1 MIENNP
7 LQENLLKTEKTSFAP
22 ATRPPLQSL
31 YHENVAVPLQ
41 LTNSNPQ
48 LVKIYFN
55 DIFSFLE
62 STEESF
68 QVKSDYFLLHTEI
81 NHTSRAFLV
90 DWLVSLHSKF
100 RLLQE
105 TLYISVNLVDRY
117 LSKRMV
123 TKKQL
128 QLVGVTAMFIAAKYE
143 EIYPPNVRD
152 FLSATEQAYT
162 KQHLIKMEV
171 DMLKVINFQIT
182 FPTAWRFMEKY
193 PELISNENGLLA
205 EYLLELGQVE
215 FIIVKYKPS
224 IQAASVIYLSNLL
237 QRKNQ
242 VWKLEE
248 LHEPQMQD
256 CVKDFLKVFKSAAS
270 HPLTSVRDKYQKKK
284 LDIVKIEQESL

>member
-1 MIENNP
+1 MIENNQ
-7 LQENLLKTEKTSFAP
+7 LQENLIKTEKNSAGLS
-22 ATRPPLQSL
+22 TRPPLQSL

-55 DIFSFLE
+55 EIFNFLE
-62 STEESF
+62 STEENF
-68 QVKSDYFLLHTEI
+68 QIKSDYFLLHTEI
-81 NHTSRAFLV
+81 NHTSRAFLI
-90 DWLVSLHSKF
+90 DWLVTLHSKF

-117 LSKRMV
+117 LSRRMV

-143 EIYPPNVRD
+143 EIYPPNARD
-152 FLSATEQAYT
+152 FLLATEQAYT

-171 DMLKVINFQIT
+171 DMLKVMNFQVT

-193 PELISNENGLLA
+193 PEVNSGGNNLLA

-215 FIIVKYKPS
+215 FIIVKHKPS
-224 IQAASVIYLSNLL
+224 VQAASVIYLASLL
-237 QRKNQ
+237 MGKNQ
-242 VWKLEE
+242 NWKVDDLQGS
-248 LHEPQMQD
+248 QMQD